1 MFSFKNTSLLLHL
14 RLLYALLQRFRAPRM
29 DFRPDFSLTSPGL
42 RCSNIRWDLGVTS
55 RTPWIRWNYEWPGQE
70 AACEALSTAPLSR
83 LCCCSLTCSARPCS
97 LWIAPWWELCVNV
110 KQKISTLS
118 HSTLDELKIQ
128 KEGGEPQAVTI
139 MTETF
144 PVAFLFI
151 PKISSR
157 LFIFVQAVL
166 RSTLSFLQNQSEA
179 GLRPNVSGTGVVV
192 THCQVNLHWQCC
204 CDEEGRHGVTCKA
217 GIGKTGRAGMTHLP
231 AQSNYVWLNQAD
243 IVLNWSGSQ

>member
-1 MFSFKNTSLLLHL
+1 M
-14 RLLYALLQRFRAPRM
+14 
-29 DFRPDFSLTSPGL
+29 
-42 RCSNIRWDLGVTS
+42 
-55 RTPWIRWNYEWPGQE
+55 
-70 AACEALSTAPLSR
+70 
-83 LCCCSLTCSARPCS
+83 
-97 LWIAPWWELCVNV
+97 NV

-192 THCQVNLHWQCC
+192 THCQVNLH
-204 CDEEGRHGVTCKA
+204 
-217 GIGKTGRAGMTHLP
+217 
-231 AQSNYVWLNQAD
+231 
-243 IVLNWSGSQ
+243 